1 MAQTR
6 RKNLTL
12 MPEECKVHL
21 REQKRRSVWEA
32 AEELERQGKK
42 TKGLPDD
49 AMNVDENED
58 DGGNEEEEEEKEK
71 DEEEDGSEDEACA
84 GLPRKD
90 DDDEEEGVRKGR
102 FEEALF
108 RKAYPDGYPYYT
120 LSFAFQWTNEPRH
133 LNPGSVRE
141 YDRRAYA
148 RVSPTTQPRGKDEGQ
163 TKMSPPEYPEDLPV
177 LGSWCCGKV
186 NCTIHEHS
194 SRKFQES
201 NKFWPIQGRI
211 IRMLHRFR
219 LPADD

>member
-1 MAQTR
+1 MGRPQHKR
-6 RKNLTL
+6 LTL
-12 MPEECKVHL
+12 MPEECKGYM
-21 REQKRRSVWEA
+21 REQKRRSVWQA
-32 AEELERQGKK
+32 AEELERQAKK
-42 TKGLPDD
+42 TKRLAGD
-49 AMNVDENED
+49 ATKVDENED
-58 DGGNEEEEEEKEK
+58 GEVNEEEEE
-71 DEEEDGSEDEACA
+71 DFSEDEACA
-84 GLPRKD
+84 GIPRED
-90 DDDEEEGVRKGR
+90 DGGDEEEGRREGK

-108 RKAYPDGYPYYT
+108 RKTYPNGYPYYG

-148 RVSPTTQPRGKDEGQ
+148 RVSPTTQPRGKDDGQ
-163 TKMSPPEYPEDLPV
+163 TKISPPEYPKDLPI

-186 NCTIHEHS
+186 NCTIHENS

-211 IRMLHRFR
+211 IRMLHRSR